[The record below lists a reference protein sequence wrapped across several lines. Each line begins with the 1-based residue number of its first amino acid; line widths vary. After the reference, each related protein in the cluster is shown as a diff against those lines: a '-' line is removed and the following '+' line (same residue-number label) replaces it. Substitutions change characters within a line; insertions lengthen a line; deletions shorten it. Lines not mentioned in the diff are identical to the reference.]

1 MPRRQWTPLGVIAV
15 VLAAAAAAVAII
27 EALQ

>member
-1 MPRRQWTPLGVIAV
+1 MRRLTPLGVIALV
-15 VLAAAAAAVAII
+15 CAAAAATVAII